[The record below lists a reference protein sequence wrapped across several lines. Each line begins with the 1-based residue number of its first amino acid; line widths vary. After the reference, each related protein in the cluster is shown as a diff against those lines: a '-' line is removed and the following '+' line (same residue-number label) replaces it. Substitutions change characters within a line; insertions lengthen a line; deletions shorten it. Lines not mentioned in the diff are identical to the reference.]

1 MQIIIIEDEK
11 PAARLLKRRV
21 EKLGYPVQQLLHSVT
36 ESIEWLQNNEH
47 PDLVFMDIQLSDGL
61 SFEILNSI
69 ELKSSI
75 IFTTAY
81 DEYVLKAFKHN
92 SVDYLLKPV
101 DEEELKFAINK
112 FLGLQQP
119 KQTFDLTAIKEL
131 LTPKAATKYRERF
144 SVKVGTNIKLIETS
158 QIECFFSENK
168 VSFVHTKE
176 NKNFIVDFTL
186 DALEMQLNP
195 KKFFR
200 INRSQIIQLNA
211 IKEITVYS
219 NSRLRVILH
228 SYNREE
234 MIVSREKVN
243 DFKDWL
249 EAV

>member
-1 MQIIIIEDEK
+1 MQIVIIEDEK

-21 EKLGYPVQQLLHSVT
+21 EKLGYPVQELLYSVN
-36 ESIEWLQNNEH
+36 ESIAWLQNNEH
-47 PDLVFMDIQLSDGL
+47 PDLIFMDIQLSDGL
-61 SFEILNSI
+61 SFEILDSL

-92 SVDYLLKPV
+92 SIDYLLKPV

-112 FLGLQQP
+112 FLSLQQP
-119 KQTFDLTAIKEL
+119 KQSLDLTAIKEL
-131 LTPKAATKYRERF
+131 LSPKAAIKYRERF
-144 SVKVGTNIKLIETS
+144 SVKVGTNIKLVETS

-168 VSFVHTKE
+168 VSFIHTKE
-176 NKNFIVDFTL
+176 GKNFIVDFTL
-186 DALEMQLNP
+186 DALEMRLDP

-200 INRSQIIQLNA
+200 INRSQIIQLDA